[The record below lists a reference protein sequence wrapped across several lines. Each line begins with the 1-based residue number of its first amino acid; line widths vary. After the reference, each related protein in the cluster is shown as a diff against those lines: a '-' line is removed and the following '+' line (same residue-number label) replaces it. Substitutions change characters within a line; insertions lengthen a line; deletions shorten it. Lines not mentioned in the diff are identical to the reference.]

1 MGPWACFDYKPEEF
15 EFNWAKNSNAETK
28 EKKFAEH
35 GSRQEKKKTMIE
47 APIIDS
53 VGFSGVVIYDSCYR
67 VESGACQDK
76 LWQISS
82 KTMPQQINYWEE
94 MNTRSEFRKLIT
106 K

>member
-1 MGPWACFDYKPEEF
+1 MCLLACSDYKPKEF
-15 EFNWAKNSNAETK
+15 AFNWAKNTSAETK
-28 EKKFAEH
+28 ESLPNMGGRKNA
-35 GSRQEKKKTMIE
+35 KTMIE

-82 KTMPQQINYWEE
+82 KTMPQQINYLMGNEHQKRVFG
-94 MNTRSEFRKLIT
+94 N
-106 K
+106 

>member
-1 MGPWACFDYKPEEF
+1 MYFRLECGPGLVLIT
-15 EFNWAKNSNAETK
+15 NQKNLSLIGRKIRAPK
-28 EKKFAEH
+28 QRKKFAEH
-35 GSRQEKKKTMIE
+35 GSEKKKKKTLIE

-82 KTMPQQINYWEE
+82 KTMPQQINY
-94 MNTRSEFRKLIT
+94 
-106 K
+106 